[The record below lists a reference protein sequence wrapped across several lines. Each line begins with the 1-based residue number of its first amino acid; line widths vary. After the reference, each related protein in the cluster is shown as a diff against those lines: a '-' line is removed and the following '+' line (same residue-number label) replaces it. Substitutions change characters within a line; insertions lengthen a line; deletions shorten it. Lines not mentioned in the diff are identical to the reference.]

1 MGKKDGAGM
10 PTASM
15 EFVTN
20 RRSAWRR
27 WERRV
32 AATDKYNGVQVD
44 KFGRK
49 VMERWEQREGREDK
63 EFID

>member
-44 KFGRK
+44 KF
-49 VMERWEQREGREDK
+49 W
-63 EFID
+63 